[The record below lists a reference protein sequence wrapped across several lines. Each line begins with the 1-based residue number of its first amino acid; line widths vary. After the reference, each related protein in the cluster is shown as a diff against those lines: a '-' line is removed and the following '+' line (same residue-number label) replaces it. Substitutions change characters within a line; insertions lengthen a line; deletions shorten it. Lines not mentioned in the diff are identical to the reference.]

1 MKRLVASILVFTL
14 LISNICYAA
23 MPALTKEET
32 VYVNLGYYGNVEQ
45 MNIYSRVTTNGEAE
59 ITDYT
64 KYDNISNLTN
74 RTVYTQD
81 DEKITWDVSGEN
93 SFAYTGRVGEEYYD
107 KIPWNFDIS
116 YQLNGVEVVPEKLLG
131 ASGLIKITI
140 DIHANEL
147 ANEYYQNN
155 YMLEVTGTFNMS
167 DYLSVH
173 SEEAMIINT
182 GNEKTLLFVVL
193 PGQSTSMTLELGSE
207 DFSMTGI
214 TMAMVPITGELLNQI
229 SDIAEEKQNIEDAL
243 EAMNVSAD
251 IVLNSLGGMTAGL
264 NGVSEGVTQIKNGTT
279 QVHGISNLRDEDIA
293 KLKNLLNE
301 LKPMIENMSGDLNNL
316 QDTYHDVMDMWGKVN
331 EELTS
336 LSVELKQLND
346 NLAECEDMIDR
357 LPGNVKDIKSTITDL
372 AKLAGNLSDILSD
385 FNSMQSLPTSSVK
398 ELISDVSAD
407 LAEIA
412 EIAGEILQDPDS
424 SDAARLFA
432 EEVLEEIA
440 EINKTIK
447 NSSTAV
453 SKITSSVSNISK
465 DANSTS
471 KTLKDLKTDLY
482 EIEDMFDKKDAQI
495 LVDTVGDFNQLA
507 KRLDTILDIALE
519 YNDKFLNDSGDVTKA
534 IENSKQVVNEL
545 DKMDTICISMLENV
559 ETMLAALSGNI
570 YQGTQKTMDALTGVN
585 QQLMS
590 LTSQSSNIKASKDTI
605 KNILDDKKEDIET
618 KTTVFNIDKEAEVVS
633 FGSENN
639 EKVSEVEFLVKT
651 PDIKKTKENTSADLE
666 KSDTENVSFWDRVVG
681 IFKSIFGWIGNLF
694 Q

>member
-545 DKMDTICISMLENV
+545 DQLDTICISMLENV

-694 Q
+694 H

>member
-545 DKMDTICISMLENV
+545 DQLDTICISMLENV